1 MEAAETTL
9 EEVEIGQEEE
19 EHPIIQITELEEAA
33 VTTSAQEKDTSCLAE
48 ETVLEKTLSTSLQ
61 IPDAQEIKLIEN
73 RKKYTYSEQRTPIK
87 RNVPVSLQDNQKPS
101 TSKLQLI
108 PSPFKRALLWPE
120 PKESVQ
126 SKRRKEKL
134 PAVVTSPQMIEYFK
148 KKKMKKTETEKLKE
162 ERKKLRETRQ
172 KILEEKKLK
181 QKSKKQKIEEFET
194 SDSSSQDQMSV
205 RESDDS
211 ISDEK
216 SNGEEEV
223 TEIVS
228 LKDVREGDFILV
240 EFKGGKRMVSNFV
253 YLCIIQTII
262 SSNEIEIMGL
272 RSTDARKHTFI
283 PKENDISLISFKQIV
298 GKTSNPKVV
307 LTGERVSYQF
317 SHTLQVKEM

>member
-61 IPDAQEIKLIEN
+61 IPDAQEINLN
-73 RKKYTYSEQRTPIK
+73 TYSEQRTPIK

-148 KKKMKKTETEKLKE
+148 NKKLKKTETEKLKE

-194 SDSSSQDQMSV
+194 SDSSSEDQMSV

>member
-61 IPDAQEIKLIEN
+61 IPDAQEINLN
-73 RKKYTYSEQRTPIK
+73 TYSEQRTPIK

-194 SDSSSQDQMSV
+194 SDSSSEDQMSV

-240 EFKGGKRMVSNFV
+240 QFKGGKRMVSNFV
-253 YLCIIQTII
+253 YLCIIQRII